1 MTTLTPRCTRT
12 ITGYVSE
19 LLEYP
24 RWYIERDIDFTRC
37 KFHGRYEPAAGTCR
51 SCEFGAGCL
60 WLNRKRSP
68 TVDKAALPELIKAL
82 EVAVHY
88 LAEHSRHDLDCD
100 CATCHWIHEARAM
113 LRSQSHWK

>member
-24 RWYIERDIDFTRC
+24 HWYIERDVDFSAC
-37 KFHGRYEPAAGTCR
+37 EFHGCYNGTAAVCR
-51 SCEFGAGCL
+51 DCDSAAGCL
-60 WLNRKRSP
+60 WLNRRLSP
-68 TVDKAALPELIKAL
+68 TTDRAELPALIDSLQS
-82 EVAVHY
+82 AVRY
-88 LAEHSRHDLDCD
+88 LGQRCRHERDCG

-113 LRSQSHWK
+113 LRSRDHWQ

>member
-1 MTTLTPRCTRT
+1 MTILTPRCTRT
-12 ITGYVSE
+12 ITGYMSE

-37 KFHGRYEPAAGTCR
+37 EFHGRYEASADSCR
-51 SCEFGAGCL
+51 NCRFGVGCL

-68 TVDKAALPELIKAL
+68 TTDRADLPELMNAL
-82 EVAVHY
+82 KVAVQY
-88 LAEHSRHDLDCD
+88 LAQHAHHDHDCD
-100 CATCHWIHEARAM
+100 CATCSWVHEARAM